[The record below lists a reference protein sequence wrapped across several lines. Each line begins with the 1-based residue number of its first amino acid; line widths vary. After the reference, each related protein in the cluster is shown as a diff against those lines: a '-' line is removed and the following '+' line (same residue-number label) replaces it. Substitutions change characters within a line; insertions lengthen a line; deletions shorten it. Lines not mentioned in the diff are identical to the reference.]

1 MNKEMREM
9 DGTPSGHSEG
19 QGCGG
24 GGGTGSVIG
33 HTKKSFQT
41 IKNHL
46 SGRASAGQN

>member
-19 QGCGG
+19 RGFGAGG
-24 GGGTGSVIG
+24 GAGAVIG

-41 IKNHL
+41 IKNQL